1 MMRASLRRL
10 LIPDA
15 LPAAGAVFYNDLKM
29 ATLLMFSGGLDSTA
43 ALYKLLTGGDDAL
56 RVHHVHMI
64 NREGRARAERDAVA
78 AIIDWCRAHCRPFQY
93 SESTID
99 FAGLQAIPIDY
110 VTIAYA
116 ACQVAIDTPG
126 CDRIAVGTLAADLD
140 EQKRKVSASQRRVF
154 EAMYACYRERKLGT
168 DALQWI
174 YPVYTMSKGAVV
186 ASLPEPL
193 RAAAWSCRRPVATAE
208 GYRTCGECK
217 PCRRRREV
225 SAELNVVV

>member
-1 MMRASLRRL
+1 
-10 LIPDA
+10 
-15 LPAAGAVFYNDLKM
+15 M

-43 ALYKLLTGGDDAL
+43 ALYKLLTGSDDAL

-64 NREGRARAERDAVA
+64 NREGRARAERDAAA
-78 AIIDWCRAHCRPFQY
+78 AIVDWCRAHCRPFQY

-126 CDRIAVGTLAADLD
+126 CERIAVGTLAADLD

-154 EAMYACYRERKLGT
+154 EAMYACYRERKLGSA
-168 DALQWI
+168 DLQWI
-174 YPVYTMSKGAVV
+174 YPVYDMTKTQVV
-186 ASLPEPL
+186 ASLPEAL
-193 RAAAWSCRRPVATAE
+193 RAVAWSCRRPVATAD
-208 GYRTCGECK
+208 GYRICGECK

-225 SAELNVVV
+225 AAELDVAV